1 MGSEII
7 EVFVWA
13 GIATV
18 MVYLLYSVLGKKEGF
33 EDKEKWSRYTK
44 KFESKEEEGSLKDAG
59 KDTVF
64 EIIPNQPDGSAERLN
79 KLDRRCYE
87 KIRGIDPTF
96 TLDTFLKGAEVAF
109 SMIVE
114 SYAAGDLKTLK
125 ILFSDALFAEFE
137 EDVKQRE
144 ASGERAETKVLKIN
158 KMEITKLELLG
169 TQARINVDIESEQF
183 HLVRD
188 KAGTLIEGSENQTET
203 LIDHLKFERTLR
215 STDPNWSV
223 VRMAQ

>member
-33 EDKEKWSRYTK
+33 EDKEKWSRYSK
-44 KFESKEEEGSLKDAG
+44 RFETKEEEGDLNDAV

-87 KIRGIDPTF
+87 KIKGIDPAF
-96 TLDTFLKGAEVAF
+96 NLDTFLKGAEVAF
-109 SMIVE
+109 SMVVE
-114 SYAAGDLKTLK
+114 SYAVGDLETLK
-125 ILFSDALFAEFE
+125 MVLSDALFAEFE

-144 ASGERAETKVLKIN
+144 ALGERAETKVLKIN

-169 TQARINVDIESEQF
+169 TQVRINVDIESEQF

-188 KAGTLIEGSENQTET
+188 QTGTLIEGSENQTET
-203 LIDHLKFERTLR
+203 
-215 STDPNWSV
+215 
-223 VRMAQ
+223 